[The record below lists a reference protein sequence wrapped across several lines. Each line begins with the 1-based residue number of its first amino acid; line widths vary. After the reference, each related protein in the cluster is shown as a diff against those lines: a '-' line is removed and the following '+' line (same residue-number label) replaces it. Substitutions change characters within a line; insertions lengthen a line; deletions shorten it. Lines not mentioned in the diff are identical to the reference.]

1 MIYPFLLAS
10 ELLVQPENLL
20 ADNADLRRSGVLVKI
35 SHQPFG
41 SSDEYCRSAKYHLLN
56 PFPNV
61 FESLADCEAD
71 APDVGRIADDCRQ
84 PTNGTITD

>member
-1 MIYPFLLAS
+1 M
-10 ELLVQPENLL
+10 
-20 ADNADLRRSGVLVKI
+20 LVKI

-41 SSDEYCRSAKYHLLN
+41 SSEEYCCSTNYHLLD

-61 FESLADCEAD
+61 YESLADCEAD